1 MGLALLQLLVS
12 TIHCCTVLWHNT
24 LLHRVVSLRALLQ
37 LLVYGDERN
46 TLLHRVGIFGEWR
59 ALLQLTVY
67 GGEHNTL
74 LHRVSLYR
82 ELRALLQAFSV
93 WR

>member
-1 MGLALLQLLVS
+1 MLSYRLL
-12 TIHCCTVLWHNT
+12 
-24 LLHRVVSLRALLQ
+24 
-37 LLVYGDERN
+37 
-46 TLLHRVGIFGEWR
+46 
-59 ALLQLTVY
+59 VY

-74 LHRVSLYR
+74 LHRVSLYI